1 MTIAE
6 TAHAAAEAGGRVLMQ
21 YFRQG
26 VSMRHKGSTDS
37 VDLVSDADINAERT
51 IVDVITSAFPDHS
64 VLGEEEH
71 SPDVSAEHLWIVDPL
86 DGTTNFAHDIPHFA
100 VSIAYYHHGRPE
112 YGVIWNPAR
121 DDLYRV
127 QRGEGAYHNDRRLAV
142 TSTASFNDVLISVG
156 FYYDR
161 GAMMEATLDAI
172 RECFGKQIRGI
183 RRMGTASLDL
193 AQVASGSFGAYFE
206 YQLSPWDFAAGRL
219 LVEEAGGQVT
229 TAEGRPLPLHKT
241 SVLASNGQLHAAL
254 QEITTRHLPAN

>member
-26 VSMRHKGSTDS
+26 VSMRRKGSTDS

-71 SPDVSAEHLWIVDPL
+71 SPDVTAEHLWVVDPL
-86 DGTTNFAHDIPHFA
+86 DGTTNFAHDIAHFA
-100 VSIAYYHHGRPE
+100 VSIAYYHHGQAE
-112 YGVIWNPAR
+112 YGVVWNPAR
-121 DDLYRV
+121 DDLYRA
-127 QRGEGAYHNDRRLAV
+127 QRGEGAYHNDRRLFV
-142 TSTASFNDVLISVG
+142 SSTANFNDVLISVG

-161 GAMMEATLDAI
+161 GMMMEATLNAV

-206 YQLSPWDFAAGRL
+206 YELSPWDFAAGQL
-219 LVEEAGGQVT
+219 LVEEAGGTVT
-229 TAEGRPLPLHKT
+229 TCDGSALPLEKT
-241 SVLASNGQLHAAL
+241 SVLASNGKLHSAV
-254 QEITTRHLPAN
+254 QEITARFDPR